1 MDAPPLPLD
10 AVIAN
15 QELRRR
21 RPRHHMHDA
30 LRQALANLARELAAS
45 PRRVLQK
52 LSDTALELC
61 HAHSAGISLLEAE
74 NGRQIFRWHA
84 VSGQWASY
92 LWATMP
98 REFSPCGTVL
108 DRKAAQLMI
117 LPERHFTPLAQVTP
131 KVHEALLIPF
141 SVAGEIVGTV
151 WVIAHDESRRFDSE
165 DRRVVSKLADF
176 AAEAYARLSSL
187 EADDVLRLARLSRA
201 PAAAKLARASVQKR
215 VLIVDDNLDGA
226 AALALLLR
234 EMGHEIHVAHDGPA
248 ALDAAARVRPDI
260 VLLDVAMPGM
270 SGYEVA
276 ARLRQRLGA
285 APLIVA
291 LTGCGRDEERVKAL
305 EAGFDQH
312 LLKPVDPAFLKSLL
326 G

>member
-1 MDAPPLPLD
+1 MDAAPLPLD
-10 AVIAN
+10 CVIAN
-15 QELRRR
+15 EEFSRR

-30 LRQALANLARELAAS
+30 LSQALANLARELAAS
-45 PRRVLQK
+45 PRAVLRK

-61 HAHSAGISLLEAE
+61 HAHSAGISLLEVAH
-74 NGRQIFRWHA
+74 GRPIFRWHA
-84 VSGQWASY
+84 VSGQWSSY

-117 LPERHFTPLAQVTP
+117 LPERHFTPLLQVTP

-141 SVAGEIVGTV
+141 SVAGELVGTV
-151 WVIAHDESRRFDSE
+151 WVIAHDDSRRFDSE
-165 DRRVVSKLADF
+165 DRRLVAKLAEF

-187 EADDVLRLARLSRA
+187 DADDVLRLARLSRGPDA
-201 PAAAKLARASVQKR
+201 PKRPRASVQKR
-215 VLIVDDNLDGA
+215 VLIVDDNVDGA
-226 AALALLLR
+226 ASLALLLR

-248 ALDAAARVRPDI
+248 ALDAAAKARPDI
-260 VLLDVAMPGM
+260 VLLDIAMPGM

-285 APLIVA
+285 AVLIVA
-291 LTGCGRDEERVKAL
+291 LTGFGRDEDRSKAL
-305 EAGFDQH
+305 AAGFDQH